1 MTSGVLVL
9 DDTVLDKPHAR
20 RMDLVHYMWSNKHLA
35 VVTEIDLLMLLWNDG
50 ERHLPCDYRIYD
62 KPNDGKT
69 KNNHFWDLIDT
80 PKARGFQ
87 PEYLLFYGWHSS
99 LVNLRKIDTVGWRW
113 LTRRKHNRRVNP
125 DRARNRS
132 VGDCDITA
140 TGTVVHLENY
150 GMVKVFQ
157 IISEDGTVELG
168 YQRSGEG

>member
-1 MTSGVLVL
+1 M
-9 DDTVLDKPHAR
+9 DKPHAR

-35 VVTEIDLLMLLWNDG
+35 VVTEIDLLMLLWTDG

-99 LVNLRKIDTVGWRW
+99 LVNLKDRYSWMAMADKAQTQQKGQPGQGSQSVGWGLR
-113 LTRRKHNRRVNP
+113 HHGNRHSSP
-125 DRARNRS
+125 S
-132 VGDCDITA
+132 
-140 TGTVVHLENY
+140 
-150 GMVKVFQ
+150 
-157 IISEDGTVELG
+157 
-168 YQRSGEG
+168 